1 MVYLCGQN
9 LDSLLV
15 AGQVVQGGE
24 CLAQDHKILS
34 TDGAVRH
41 LSTLVLIY
49 QDTTKTTDVSTA
61 GDEEVVAA
69 ILPTTGMA
77 VGDTAKVGS
86 ADVIVVVVAAADTAV
101 VVAVGDIVV
110 SLHLGV
116 KIWTPNWTSTWRV
129 LVACWTEI

>member
-9 LDSLLV
+9 LDSLVV
-15 AGQVVQGGE
+15 AGQVEQGGE

-49 QDTTKTTDVSTA
+49 QDTIKTTDVLTA
-61 GDEEVVAA
+61 GDEVVVAV
-69 ILPTTGMA
+69 ILPTTGTA

-86 ADVIVVVVAAADTAV
+86 VDVIVVVVAADTAV

-129 LVACWTEI
+129 LVACWIEI